1 MNNKG
6 LIKLFSILLA
16 IACLFELSFTLATRH
31 VESEAK
37 EYAQGDLEKEEN
49 FLDSLNNQKVW
60 FWPYKAWLWSYTYQE
75 CKEKEINLG
84 LDLKGGMNVT
94 MEVTVVELVKA
105 MAENNPDTTFN
116 KAIARAQEMQKNSQE
131 DFVTLFGKAFEQI
144 DPNAKLA
151 GIFGTVRGKN
161 EKITFNSTNAEVLDV
176 IRTEAKDAID
186 RTYQILSTRIDRF
199 GVAQAS
205 IQQVGTSGRILIEL
219 PGVKEPARVRKLLQG
234 TAKLE
239 FWDTYQNIEAH
250 QYLSEANNRLKALK
264 KAEKVMEDSLSGI
277 IGNVAVQ
284 NAIADTGA
292 ENLKDSSEFSFLNKT
307 GDSLSAAA
315 NGDTAAAAKEDNPL
329 FSLLYP
335 NIYQDEKG
343 QYMLGP
349 GPAVGRCLARDT
361 AAVNAMLNK
370 KEVQMVLPPNLKLL
384 WTAKAEEGNNGEI
397 LTLVAI
403 KTKGSDNRAPLEG
416 DAVTDARPDFGQNNE
431 VEISMSMNAEGANK
445 WKLMTAAASKEDPK
459 RSIAVV
465 LDNYVYSY
473 PTVEGEIPNG
483 RTSIHGNFT
492 LNEAKDL
499 ANVLKAGK
507 LPAPARIVEEAVVGP
522 SLGAQAIND
531 GLRSFAIAL
540 ALIIIFMVFF
550 YNNAG
555 WIANVALFVNLF
567 FLIGVLASFGAV
579 LTLPG
584 ILGIVLT
591 MGMAVDA
598 NVLINE
604 RIREELASGI
614 GLRTSIEKGYK
625 RALTAII
632 DANATHLITGTILA
646 VFGSGPVQGFAIT
659 LIIGVITSFITSVFI
674 TRIIILWL
682 LDNKVNL
689 QFSTKLTKGFLK
701 NLNIKFVEQRRV
713 FYGIFATFIIAGVIS
728 FAIRGFNYGIDFS
741 GGRSYVVSFANS
753 VSPQEAQDALK
764 VTFDEVP
771 QVKVYG
777 ANNQLKITTNYL
789 IEDKSAEADAKVD
802 DALKSGLSKFSS
814 ATIESSQKV
823 GPTVADDL
831 KWSAFL
837 SVFCALIAIFLY
849 VALRFRNWRFGLGA
863 VFALFHDVLFVL
875 AGYTLLYGRVPFV
888 LEIDKEL
895 IAALLT
901 VVGYS
906 INDTVVVF
914 DRIRENAPNF
924 SQLGKSELVPLINKA
939 INDTMSRTVNTALT
953 VILILLTTFLFG
965 GDIVKGFTFA
975 LLIGVIS
982 GTYSS
987 IAIAIPVVVDLTKEK
1002 VGITTTT
1009 VNQKKDA
1016 VLAK

>member
-6 LIKLFSILLA
+6 VIKLFSILLA
-16 IACLFELSFTLATRH
+16 IACLYELSFTLATRH

-37 EYAQGDLEKEEN
+37 EYAMGDVAKEEH
-49 FLDSLNNQKVW
+49 FLDSLKNQKVW

-94 MEVTVVELVKA
+94 MEVTVVELIKA

-116 KAIARAQEMQKNSQE
+116 KAIARAEEMQKSSQE

-151 GIFGTVRGKN
+151 AIFGTVRGKN
-161 EKITFNSTNAEVLDV
+161 EKINFNSTNAEVLDV
-176 IRTEAKDAID
+176 IREEANSAID

-205 IQQVGTSGRILIEL
+205 IQRVGTSGRILIEL

-264 KAEKVMEDSLSGI
+264 KAEKLLTDSLSGTTDSTLTAQNDT
-277 IGNVAVQ
+277 NV
-284 NAIADTGA
+284 TGQ
-292 ENLKDSSEFSFLNKT
+292 KDSSDFSFLN
-307 GDSLSAAA
+307 GDTLNTAAA
-315 NGDTAAAAKEDNPL
+315 NSDTSAAAKEDNPL

-361 AAVNAMLNK
+361 AAVNAMLNQ
-370 KEVQMVLPPNLKLL
+370 KEVKMVLPSNLKLL
-384 WTAKAEEGNNGEI
+384 WTAKAEEGNNGGV

-403 KTKGSDNRAPLEG
+403 KTRGADNRAPLEG

-465 LDNYVYSY
+465 LDNFVYSY

-492 LNEAKDL
+492 LNEANDL

-522 SLGAQAIND
+522 SLGQQAIND
-531 GLRSFAIAL
+531 GLTSFLIAL
-540 ALIIIFMVFF
+540 LLIIVFMVFF

-555 WIANVALFVNLF
+555 WIANTALLINLF
-567 FLIGVLASFGAV
+567 FLVGVLASFGAV

-604 RIREELASGI
+604 RIREELSAGM
-614 GLRTSIEKGYK
+614 GLRTAVEKGYK

-632 DANATHLITGTILA
+632 DANATHLITGIILA

-674 TRIIILWL
+674 TRMVILWL
-682 LDNKVNL
+682 LDKKWNL
-689 QFSTKLTKGFLK
+689 QFSTKLTQGFLK
-701 NLNIKFVEQRRV
+701 NTNIKFVEQRRV
-713 FYGIFATFIIAGVIS
+713 FYGIFVSFIIAGIIS

-741 GGRSYVVSFANS
+741 GGRSYVVSFADA
-753 VSPQEAQDALK
+753 VSPQEAQDALA
-764 VTFDEVP
+764 VTFHDVP
-771 QVKVYG
+771 QAKVYG
-777 ANNQLKITTNYL
+777 GNNQLKITTNYL

-802 DALKSGLSKFSS
+802 EALKTGLSKFNSPVV
-814 ATIESSQKV
+814 ESSQKV

-831 KWSAFL
+831 KWAAFL

-849 VALRFRNWRFGLGA
+849 VAMRFRNWRFGFGA
-863 VFALFHDVLFVL
+863 VIALFHDVLFVL

-914 DRIRENAPNF
+914 DRIRENAPNY
-924 SQLGKSELVPLINKA
+924 SQLGRSELVPLINKA

-987 IAIAIPVVVDLTKEK
+987 IAIAIPLVVDLTKEK
-1002 VGITTTT
+1002 VGLTTT
-1009 VNQKKDA
+1009 VSQKKEA